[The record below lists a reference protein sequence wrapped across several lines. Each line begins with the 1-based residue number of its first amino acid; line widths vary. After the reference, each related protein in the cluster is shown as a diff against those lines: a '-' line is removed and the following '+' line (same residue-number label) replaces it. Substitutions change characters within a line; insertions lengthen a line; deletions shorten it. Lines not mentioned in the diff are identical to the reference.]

1 VRGVSLLLGACG
13 VVAAGLLWHSLAL
26 QIPVPSDGA
35 STGGRLSLALAWLL
49 PSVAILWAMVV
60 VQMAGRFILGRFD
73 PLAGAEARFLAV
85 NQRVITNTVEQ
96 AMVFV
101 PALLALAAGA
111 PGALMPQVLALPA
124 VFVVARCAFWAGY
137 LVAPIGRSLGM
148 AATLAV
154 TTGTLGGAIWIWIGR

>member
-1 VRGVSLLLGACG
+1 
-13 VVAAGLLWHSLAL
+13 VVAAWLLWRSLAL
-26 QIPVPSDGA
+26 QMPAPPDGA
-35 STGGRLSLALAWLL
+35 STAGRLGLALAWLL
-49 PSVAILWAMVV
+49 PGAALLWAMLV

-73 PLAGAEARFLAV
+73 PLSGVEPRFLAV

-96 AMVFV
+96 GAVFA

-111 PGALMPQVLALPA
+111 PGGLMPQVLALPA

-137 LVAPIGRSLGM
+137 LVAPIGRALGM

-154 TTGTLGGAIWIWIGR
+154 TTGALGGAVWVWVGR